1 MNIRKEKEKEFL
13 TEHLGTLKK
22 AKVADPFFTI
32 KTAFFKKGK
41 YGRQVQFFEWELEK
55 ANDIY
60 IEFYDNV
67 YDDSRTLTDVI
78 PMYEKRCLFKHKHN
92 PFYKEEYEL
101 KESTNSQGNPYSS
114 YVISVSELTAI
125 LPNGKEVTY
134 NEWEKIQEEPEPK
147 EQNTLSIFPDFEE
160 KKEEDD
166 PKYVPWKESSGEK
179 TEEVSKDSQEPL
191 LIVLERIA
199 EALEGIKHEI
209 LRK

>member
-13 TEHLGTLKK
+13 AEHLGTLRK

-55 ANDIY
+55 AEDIY

-67 YDDSRTLTDVI
+67 YDDNRTLTDVT

-101 KESTNSQGNPYSS
+101 KESTNSQGNPYTS

-134 NEWEKIQEEPEPK
+134 NEWEKIQEEPEAK

-160 KKEEDD
+160 NKSEDG
-166 PKYVPWKESSGEK
+166 PNYVPWK
-179 TEEVSKDSQEPL
+179 V
-191 LIVLERIA
+191 
-199 EALEGIKHEI
+199 EGIKDEEEVKNFPDWLNTLDRI
-209 LRK
+209 ATALEKIEKKIK

>member
-55 ANDIY
+55 AEDMY

-67 YDDSRTLTDVI
+67 YDDSRTLTDVV
-78 PMYEKRCLFKHKHN
+78 PMYDKRCLFKHKHN
-92 PFYKEEYEL
+92 PYYKEEYEL

-134 NEWEKIQEEPEPK
+134 NEWEKIQEEPEAK
-147 EQNTLSIFPDFEE
+147 EQTTLSIFPDFEE
-160 KKEEDD
+160 NKPEDGQGF
-166 PKYVPWKESSGEK
+166 VPWK
-179 TEEVSKDSQEPL
+179 V
-191 LIVLERIA
+191 
-199 EALEGIKHEI
+199 EGIKDEEEKDFRESEWLNI
-209 LRK
+209 LDRIATALEKIEKKIK

>member
-41 YGRQVQFFEWELEK
+41 YGRQVQFFEWELDK
-55 ANDIY
+55 AEDIY

-67 YDDSRTLTDVI
+67 YDDSRTLLDVV
-78 PMYEKRCLFKHKHN
+78 PMYDKRCLFKHKHN

-125 LPNGKEVTY
+125 LPDGKEVTY
-134 NEWEKIQEEPEPK
+134 NEWEKIQEEPEAK
-147 EQNTLSIFPDFEE
+147 EQKTLSIFPDFEE
-160 KKEEDD
+160 KKDQKDD
-166 PKYVPWKESSGEK
+166 PKYVPWKEDEK
-179 TEEVSKDSQEPL
+179 VPVSSQEPL
-191 LIVLERIA
+191 LMILERIA

>member
-55 ANDIY
+55 AEDMY

-67 YDDSRTLTDVI
+67 YDDSRTLTDVV
-78 PMYEKRCLFKHKHN
+78 PMYDKRCLFKHKHN
-92 PFYKEEYEL
+92 PYYKEEYEL

-134 NEWEKIQEEPEPK
+134 NEWEKIQEEPEAK

-160 KKEEDD
+160 NKPQDGKE
-166 PKYVPWKESSGEK
+166 YVPWKEDEVK
-179 TEEVSKDSQEPL
+179 TEMKNFPEWL
-191 LIVLERIA
+191 NVLDRIA
-199 EALEGIKHEI
+199 TSLEKIETK
-209 LRK
+209 LNKK